1 MKEEDLT
8 ELIGR
13 HPQARAVF
21 LKGYECG
28 YKDGGTAANL
38 EDHEVAEL
46 AARLAIA
53 QVENQADIKTTIR
66 HAAQFIDVNLSRE
79 KRRIANESRPDS
91 RRFKWDPAESIQ

>member
-1 MKEEDLT
+1 VKEEDLT

-21 LKGYECG
+21 LKGFECG
-28 YKDGGTAANL
+28 RKEGYADAQL
-38 EDHEVAEL
+38 EDHAIAEL
-46 AARLAIA
+46 AARIAIA

-91 RRFKWDPAESIQ
+91 RSFKWDPAESTQ